1 MRYQKLD
8 LNLLAALDLLL
19 THRSVSVA
27 ATEMRMTQSA
37 MSNALSRLRDYFGDD
52 LLVKVGRRLEPTPRA
67 EALRE
72 PVREVLTRVDWTIAA
87 QPTFNPAQSDRVFNL
102 LVSDYTLATLIP
114 EILKLCRDA
123 HSRVRF
129 NFRQQV
135 VGPERLL
142 DRGDLDLLII
152 PETFASKNHPF
163 EPLLEESFCA
173 IAWSDGRHAA
183 RGCRVE
189 PSTRPAMS

>member
-19 THRSVSVA
+19 TDRSVSVA

-72 PVREVLTRVDWTIAA
+72 PVREVLRRVDWTIAA
-87 QPTFNPAQSDRVFNL
+87 QPTFNPARSDRVFNL
-102 LVSDYTLATLIP
+102 LVSDYTLATLVP

-152 PETFASKNHPF
+152 PRPSHRRTIPLSRSWKRASAR
-163 EPLLEESFCA
+163 LLGVTVGT
-173 IAWSDGRHAA
+173 WA

-189 PSTRPAMS
+189 PSSRPAMS